1 MKKED
6 IKKVVLAYSGG
17 LDTSIIIPWLKENYN
32 NCEVVAVSGDVGQGT
47 ELDGLEEKAKKTG
60 ASKLY
65 ILDLKK
71 DFVENYI
78 FPTLKFGAKYE
89 DYLLGTSFARPCI
102 AKALADIAIKEGAD
116 AICHGCTGKG
126 NDQVRFELTLKALCP
141 DMAIIAPWREWDIE
155 SRDEEID
162 YAEAHNIPLKINR
175 ETNYSKDKNLWHLS
189 HEGLDLENPAN
200 EPQYN
205 KPGFL
210 ELGVSPEQA
219 PDTPTYITLHFE
231 KGIPT
236 AVDGKEMGAVEL
248 VEYLNKVGGVSAII
262 GELGR
267 HGLLDES
274 ALTCH
279 GTMAEWIAEAPYVD
293 GEVVRTI
300 EEAYSPVGG
309 LRVMQGNLAP
319 NYGVV
324 KQSAVADDMRQHRGP
339 ARVFESEE
347 EACEAIFGGKI
358 NAGDVVVIRYEGPA
372 GGPGMREMLT
382 PTSAICGMGLDH
394 DVALITDGRFSGATK
409 GPAIGHVSP
418 EAYAGGPIALVE
430 EGDII
435 DIDIDKGTMN
445 LEVSDE
451 ELEKRRANWTKPE
464 PKYATGVLARYA
476 KLVSSA
482 DKGAYFG

>member
-248 VEYLNKVGGVSAII
+248 VEYLNKVGGENGI
-262 GELGR
+262 
-267 HGLLDES
+267 GLLDIVENRLVGMKSRGVYETPGGTILYKAHEVLETLTLDKLTAHKKRELAITFGELVYDGQWFSPLRKALS
-274 ALTCH
+274 AFVTS
-279 GTMAEWIAEAPYVD
+279 TQEYVT
-293 GEVVRTI
+293 GKVRL
-300 EEAYSPVGG
+300 ELYK
-309 LRVMQGNLAP
+309 GNL
-319 NYGVV
+319 
-324 KQSAVADDMRQHRGP
+324 
-339 ARVFESEE
+339 
-347 EACEAIFGGKI
+347 I
-358 NAGDVVVIRYEGPA
+358 NAGVWSPYSLYREDIATFAA
-372 GGPGMREMLT
+372 GG
-382 PTSAICGMGLDH
+382 DY
-394 DVALITDGRFSGATK
+394 K
-409 GPAIGHVSP
+409 Q
-418 EAYAGGPIALVE
+418 
-430 EGDII
+430 
-435 DIDIDKGTMN
+435 
-445 LEVSDE
+445 SD
-451 ELEKRRANWTKPE
+451 
-464 PKYATGVLARYA
+464 ATGFISIYGLPTKVQAIVNSE
-476 KLVSSA
+476 KEG
-482 DKGAYFG
+482 K